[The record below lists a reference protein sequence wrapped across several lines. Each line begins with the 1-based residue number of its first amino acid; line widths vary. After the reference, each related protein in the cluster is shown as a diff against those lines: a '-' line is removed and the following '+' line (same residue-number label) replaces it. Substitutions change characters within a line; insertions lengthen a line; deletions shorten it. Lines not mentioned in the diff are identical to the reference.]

1 MAKRH
6 AERRWR
12 RASLHVVTL
21 CVWKLSEGRDGRAGR
36 TVARLHRAVFWQLPH
51 GPLEPP
57 LDEVAH
63 HGVWPLSTVVQA
75 LYFLPLY
82 AKGKTQAPPWP
93 VPPVV
98 LHTMV

>member
-1 MAKRH
+1 M
-6 AERRWR
+6 
-12 RASLHVVTL
+12 
-21 CVWKLSEGRDGRAGR
+21 
-36 TVARLHRAVFWQLPH
+36 ARLHRAVFWQLPH

-75 LYFLPLY
+75 VYFLPLY

-98 LHTMV
+98 LHTFCLAPPVPIPKAEAVPARARRVAARSMMESG